1 MQPTCRSAWRTW
13 RGRASICPKADPQS
27 RCRLTAV
34 AMKFAEVY
42 GNIYGNIEEGLFE
55 SESLPKDCTSPNN
68 RLTEFTTR
76 RHHSRVSLDTLGTRR
91 VTAASKSAKG
101 SNAGLTPVWSAK
113 NPIAGGMIQ
122 ETP

>member
-13 RGRASICPKADPQS
+13 RGRASICPKADPQG

-34 AMKFAEVY
+34 AIKFADVY
-42 GNIYGNIEEGLFE
+42 GNIGKGLFE
-55 SESLPKDCTSPNN
+55 SEYLPKECPSPI
-68 RLTEFTTR
+68 EE
-76 RHHSRVSLDTLGTRR
+76 HHSRVSLDTLGTRR
-91 VTAASKSAKG
+91 VTAASKSARG

>member
-1 MQPTCRSAWRTW
+1 MQSTCRSAWRTW
-13 RGRASICPKADPQS
+13 RGRASICPKADPQG

-34 AMKFAEVY
+34 AIKFADVY
-42 GNIYGNIEEGLFE
+42 GNIGEGLFE
-55 SESLPKDCTSPNN
+55 SEYLPKECPSPI
-68 RLTEFTTR
+68 EE
-76 RHHSRVSLDTLGTRR
+76 HHSRVSLDTLGTRR

-101 SNAGLTPVWSAK
+101 SKAGLTPVWSAK

>member
-1 MQPTCRSAWRTW
+1 MQPTCRNAWRTW
-13 RGRASICPKADPQS
+13 RGRASICPKADPQG

-34 AMKFAEVY
+34 AIKFVEVY
-42 GNIYGNIEEGLFE
+42 GNIGEGLFE
-55 SESLPKDCTSPNN
+55 SEYLPKECPSPI
-68 RLTEFTTR
+68 EE
-76 RHHSRVSLDTLGTRR
+76 HHSRVSLDTLGTRR
-91 VTAASKSAKG
+91 VTAASKSARG